1 MQTTQG
7 TYAIVGIKSITLDT
21 DIGMLKTRME
31 QVLVLQPGAIT
42 SYRVANLIQFYAVTI
57 SKLLRKNA
65 ALSKVL
71 CE

>member
-1 MQTTQG
+1 
-7 TYAIVGIKSITLDT
+7 
-21 DIGMLKTRME
+21 MLIMGNAQTRME